1 MFLTI
6 RDPFGP
12 IWTISNKNW
21 FLPPSTSA
29 KPHFVHLGQK
39 IIFVLKY
46 SQSSWLMIVWAD
58 KRFGSFDK
66 KKMGKKNKKACSN
79 SWNAQIILLLYV
91 QNMTNETS
99 SPTLF
104 LSKLGVEEGQRT
116 VAFTESCRPGL
127 RRPLELTAAHR
138 NPMPS
143 AAAPKSFLR
152 NHLRTLVCSWI
163 CQEKKWWI
171 SLFQGICI
179 FELVRCSFWVDDVKV
194 GGWVLYLVA
203 AGR

>member
-1 MFLTI
+1 
-6 RDPFGP
+6 
-12 IWTISNKNW
+12 
-21 FLPPSTSA
+21 
-29 KPHFVHLGQK
+29 
-39 IIFVLKY
+39 
-46 SQSSWLMIVWAD
+46 MIVWAD

-91 QNMTNETS
+91 QYMTNETS
-99 SPTLF
+99 WPTLF

-116 VAFTESCRPGL
+116 VAFTESCRLGL

-152 NHLRTLVCSWI
+152 NHLRTLVCRWI
-163 CQEKKWWI
+163 CQEEKWWI
-171 SLFQGICI
+171 YLFQGICI
-179 FELVRCSFWVDDVKV
+179 FGVGAVQLL
-194 GGWVLYLVA
+194 GGWCESRWVGAIFSGGWQVVSSDQLRTVSSEYWQTGHQDILI
-203 AGR
+203 

>member
-1 MFLTI
+1 MNMEYSSMNVECSSMNAECIIYQHLIPKHMRKSKI
-6 RDPFGP
+6 R
-12 IWTISNKNW
+12 
-21 FLPPSTSA
+21 PPELI
-29 KPHFVHLGQK
+29 K
-39 IIFVLKY
+39 
-46 SQSSWLMIVWAD
+46 
-58 KRFGSFDK
+58 DK
-66 KKMGKKNKKACSN
+66 KPRKY
-79 SWNAQIILLLYV
+79 LFFRDTLYFF
-91 QNMTNETS
+91 MTNETS